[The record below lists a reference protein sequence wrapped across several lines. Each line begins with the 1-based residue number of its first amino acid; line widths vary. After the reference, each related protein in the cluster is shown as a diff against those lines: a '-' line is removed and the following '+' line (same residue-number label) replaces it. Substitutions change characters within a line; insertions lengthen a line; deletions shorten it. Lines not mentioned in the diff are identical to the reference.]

1 MRFLAL
7 AGRWFPGRWVR
18 AAASALSVAVLLAVP
33 ALALAHLG
41 AGPFSFWAA
50 GSGAAGT
57 SLPEGWHAEGLLP
70 FDAPAATVSVRKA
83 VEDDARRTLA
93 AAKSDSAVT
102 VVRNWQY
109 TQNINNANLTLAAVI
124 AAGELGAAAPLPGS
138 PLSIAPDL
146 FLAAPTLYR
155 WWVFFNTGGAT
166 PTTQFSNILTIEF
179 TYDLLVSGSVTYKRM
194 EGIILLEYLYNQLF
208 LQRSTATTS
217 ASPST

>member
-109 TQNINNANLTLAAVI
+109 TQNIDVAALI
-124 AAGELGAAAPLPGS
+124 ATGQLGGAGAPLPGS

-146 FLAAPTLYR
+146 FLAAPTLYQ

-217 ASPST
+217 ASPSM